1 MKGNSHTGKITPSKE
16 NYLKVMLELSSE
28 EGIRSTDIA
37 SALGISKASVSS
49 MMNVLREAGYGYG
62 YPAYAGADKEAPD
75 EREFL
80 SNQADF
86 LEKQLQQVKKRLSRL
101 KEDEE

>member
-1 MKGNSHTGKITPSKE
+1 MFNATGLP
-16 NYLKVMLELSSE
+16 
-28 EGIRSTDIA
+28 GWAR
-37 SALGISKASVSS
+37 
-49 MMNVLREAGYGYG
+49 YGT
-62 YPAYAGADKEAPD
+62 PAYAGADEEAPD

-80 SNQADF
+80 SNQAEF